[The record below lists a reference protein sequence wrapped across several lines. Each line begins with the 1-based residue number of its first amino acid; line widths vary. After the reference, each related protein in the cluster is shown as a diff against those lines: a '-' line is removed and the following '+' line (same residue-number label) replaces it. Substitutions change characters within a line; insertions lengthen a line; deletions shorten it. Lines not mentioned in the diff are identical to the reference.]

1 MRSLFNEVSND
12 LNIYMSYYSLDTYID
27 GKTTDSKLFE
37 EFEKIKNRHDFNS
50 VNKLI
55 KKVKE
60 RLTDIFKKN
69 NFFTVNLRFEV
80 KSVDEEDKI
89 KYRALHQPENLVDLI
104 SMVAILNVFKFENIT
119 QGLQLSEVSKSIPD
133 NFYGSIPS
141 AEINQLYEP
150 WKSQYGK
157 YTEQYVKHL
166 KEYQSNKVYNSEVNL
181 DIKNFF
187 PSINPKIIISKI
199 ITEYKM
205 AYHDYEIKMALEK
218 LFNLKINGNDK
229 QDYYK
234 NNTIDSEQLMEL
246 EEKSLSIGIP
256 QGLPQSYFF
265 ANIIMIEISEICDN
279 YLPGKAL
286 YYVDDSVRFVN
297 ADSDYKLEEKIEKI
311 NYDIKKMEERLL
323 DDYNELFN
331 TNMENHDN
339 IYGISIH
346 PYEPDKVNSKTSISS
361 ISELGDLVVEL
372 YLPGLTR
379 NIYFSDWELITSK
392 QIESKLGVLSRLEAL
407 LKLVEKER
415 KEKENIITLKK
426 LNRIRKYLI
435 YRLDINKYVL
445 KNESIDIMSIIDAL
459 SNKSNKQKYEIIE
472 EKLFLLKYKQF
483 LSRSYDLKEIE
494 TVKLKMRELKL
505 FDLFKIPEKFLKP
518 IKFDDFQ
525 NIDSFLNIKAIHKY
539 SFVYFNKNEKNI
551 SL

>member
-346 PYEPDKVNSKTSISS
+346 PYEPDKVNSKTSVSS

-539 SFVYFNKNEKNI
+539 SFVYFNKNEK
-551 SL
+551 

>member
-37 EFEKIKNRHDFNS
+37 EFEKIKNRH
-50 VNKLI
+50 
-55 KKVKE
+55 
-60 RLTDIFKKN
+60 IFKKN

-205 AYHDYEIKMALEK
+205 AYHDYEIKM
-218 LFNLKINGNDK
+218 
-229 QDYYK
+229 
-234 NNTIDSEQLMEL
+234 
-246 EEKSLSIGIP
+246 
-256 QGLPQSYFF
+256 
-265 ANIIMIEISEICDN
+265 
-279 YLPGKAL
+279 
-286 YYVDDSVRFVN
+286 
-297 ADSDYKLEEKIEKI
+297 
-311 NYDIKKMEERLL
+311 
-323 DDYNELFN
+323 
-331 TNMENHDN
+331 
-339 IYGISIH
+339 
-346 PYEPDKVNSKTSISS
+346 
-361 ISELGDLVVEL
+361 
-372 YLPGLTR
+372 
-379 NIYFSDWELITSK
+379 
-392 QIESKLGVLSRLEAL
+392 
-407 LKLVEKER
+407 
-415 KEKENIITLKK
+415 
-426 LNRIRKYLI
+426 
-435 YRLDINKYVL
+435 
-445 KNESIDIMSIIDAL
+445 
-459 SNKSNKQKYEIIE
+459 
-472 EKLFLLKYKQF
+472 
-483 LSRSYDLKEIE
+483 
-494 TVKLKMRELKL
+494 
-505 FDLFKIPEKFLKP
+505 
-518 IKFDDFQ
+518 
-525 NIDSFLNIKAIHKY
+525 
-539 SFVYFNKNEKNI
+539 
-551 SL
+551 